1 MHVKRTSYLNSSQ
14 HNYNL
19 NHNPYIPTYQF
30 KMLFRNSLILLA
42 LGCAEA
48 FAPSPSFS
56 SQPISTQQMTQ
67 SVLRPST
74 MLYAEEAEEAAE
86 EAPAA
91 ASGAADDILNSPAF
105 LKRKIDVL
113 KSDIAAIDE
122 KISAAN
128 EVYEA
133 GKAEWGPQIENL
145 RKEVRSMLLS
155 NFNLELNAHVLSC
168 HFNFNFQLTHIFI
181 ICK

>member
-1 MHVKRTSYLNSSQ
+1 
-14 HNYNL
+14 
-19 NHNPYIPTYQF
+19 
-30 KMLFRNSLILLA
+30 MLFRNSLILLA

-48 FAPSPSFS
+48 FAPSASFS
-56 SQPISTQQMTQ
+56 SQQISTQQMTQ

-91 ASGAADDILNSPAF
+91 ATGAADDILNSPAF

-133 GKAEWGPQIENL
+133 NKAEWGPQIENL
-145 RKEVRSMLLS
+145 RKEVRRMLLS
-155 NFNLELNAHVLSC
+155 NVNIEMNTLL
-168 HFNFNFQLTHIFI
+168 
-181 ICK
+181 

>member
-1 MHVKRTSYLNSSQ
+1 
-14 HNYNL
+14 
-19 NHNPYIPTYQF
+19 
-30 KMLFRNSLILLA
+30 MLFRNSLILLA

-74 MLYAEEAEEAAE
+74 MLYAEEAE

-168 HFNFNFQLTHIFI
+168 HLNFNF
-181 ICK
+181 